1 MLWILLIG
9 LLLGIMYLPGW
20 YVRRVM
26 ARYHRPADRYP
37 GTGAE
42 LVRHLASHYGL
53 DELKVKPVPSGT
65 DHYDPERRTIGLSPE
80 NHDGRSLTAITVAA
94 HEMGHAIQHADGM
107 RLFHWRQRLAK
118 IAAQAQRIGIV
129 LLIAGPILLL
139 LARVPAAMFWSMAA
153 GLSLMLLVTVVHL
166 VTLPVELDA
175 SFRRALP
182 ILERGEYLHTGD
194 GPHAR
199 KILRAAAWTYVAQ
212 SLGALLNLG
221 VWMRILRP
229 F

>member
-1 MLWILLIG
+1 MIWILLLG
-9 LLLGIMYLPGW
+9 LLLALFFLPGW
-20 YVRRVM
+20 WVRRVM
-26 ARYHRPADRYP
+26 ARYHEPAERYP

-42 LVRHLASHYGL
+42 LVQHLASHYGL

-65 DHYDPERRTIGLSPE
+65 DHYDPDRRTIGLSPE

-107 RLFHWRQRLAK
+107 PLFHWRQRLARV
-118 IAAQAQRIGIV
+118 ASHAQRLGLMLI
-129 LLIAGPILLL
+129 IAGPLLL
-139 LARVPAAMFWSMAA
+139 LLVRVPAAMFWSLAA
-153 GLSLMLLVTVVHL
+153 GLSLMLLVTLVHL
-166 VTLPVELDA
+166 ITLPVELDA

-182 ILERGEYLHTGD
+182 ILERGEYLYPD
-194 GPHAR
+194 DRPHAR
-199 KILRAAAWTYVAQ
+199 RILSAAAWTYVAQ

-221 VWMRILRP
+221 VWARILRP